1 MLTSKS
7 SRSTQSVG
15 DLSVQLPEWTS
26 SRLNRERR
34 GASGEKNDAKNVMVE
49 KSRLLTEE
57 EMKRTIGDFLLD
69 E

>member
-7 SRSTQSVG
+7 SRSTQSGG
-15 DLSVQLPEWTS
+15 DLSVRMPEWTL

-34 GASGEKNDAKNVMVE
+34 SASGEEDDAKDVMLE
-49 KSRLLTEE
+49 KSRLLTED

>member
-7 SRSTQSVG
+7 SRSTQTAG
-15 DLSVQLPEWTS
+15 DLSVRLPEWTL
-26 SRLNRERR
+26 SRLNEERR
-34 GASGEKNDAKNVMVE
+34 SASGEESDAEDVMLE
-49 KSRLLTEE
+49 TSRLLTEE